1 MFDAM
6 LTNATRLCE
15 AILGALYRYEG
26 GLFHPAALTGAPPAL
41 ADFIWQRGSFVPA
54 VGAALDRLLQ
64 TKTVVHT
71 LDQAEEQFPVLWAP
85 LVGARGTAAGADASG
100 NPKIAHHPALLMLDD
115 VTVEHPVAGIVGHE
129 GNFRFFLRQ
138 Q

>member
-64 TKTVVHT
+64 TKTVVPLGAPRF
-71 LDQAEEQFPVLWAP
+71 LDRKGVK
-85 LVGARGTAAGADASG
+85 RR
-100 NPKIAHHPALLMLDD
+100 
-115 VTVEHPVAGIVGHE
+115 PVAVMI
-129 GNFRFFLRQ
+129 FLGLPVRKHFGPGDWKL
-138 Q
+138 

>member
-1 MFDAM
+1 M

-41 ADFIWQRGSFVPA
+41 ADFIWQRVICAGCRRP
-54 VGAALDRLLQ
+54 LDRLLQ

-71 LDQAEEQFPVLWAP
+71 LDQAEEQFPVLRAP